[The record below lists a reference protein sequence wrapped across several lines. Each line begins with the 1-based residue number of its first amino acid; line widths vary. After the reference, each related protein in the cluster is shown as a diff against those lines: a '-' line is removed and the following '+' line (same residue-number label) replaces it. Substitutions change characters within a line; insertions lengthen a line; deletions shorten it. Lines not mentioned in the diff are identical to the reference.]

1 MHCNHAAAVKSDL
14 RVSEFRDGLCVLKG
28 SDSSEEQR
36 FRIKALDRSDIHSTG
51 LTFCQAMEAG
61 PLLIAHQQRCKD
73 NAASSRKGTNL
84 LNEAGLGR
92 TGARP
97 FCRNAKVP
105 EATPLP
111 RGEELV
117 SKSTEGST
125 PVPAGAR

>member
-1 MHCNHAAAVKSDL
+1 MHCKHAAAVQSDL

-28 SDSSEEQR
+28 SETQR
-36 FRIKALDRSDIHSTG
+36 FQTKATKALDRSDSTG
-51 LTFCQAMEAG
+51 LTCCQAREAG
-61 PLLIAHQQRCKD
+61 PLLIAHQQHCKH

-111 RGEELV
+111 RGEEFV
-117 SKSTEGST
+117 SESNEGSMS
-125 PVPAGAR
+125 VPAGAR